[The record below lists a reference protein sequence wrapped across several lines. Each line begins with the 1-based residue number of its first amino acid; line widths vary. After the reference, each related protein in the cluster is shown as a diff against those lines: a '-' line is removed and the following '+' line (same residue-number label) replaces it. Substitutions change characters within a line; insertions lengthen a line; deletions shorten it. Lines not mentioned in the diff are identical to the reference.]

1 MTLISMTLR
10 ACITIIFLSHDMDIG
25 CQKTK
30 IIEYWLRN
38 EYITYTLHNL
48 AYSFKNTYIAQNLMP
63 CPVCIFS
70 VRNIENP
77 DIFIRVPRENN
88 FRLISLNLNKI

>member
-1 MTLISMTLR
+1 MTLISMTLT

-48 AYSFKNTYIAQNLMP
+48 SLFLQKYIHCTKPYAMP
-63 CPVCIFS
+63 RLIFS
-70 VRNIENP
+70 VRNIEKP
-77 DIFIRVPRENN
+77 DIFLRCRE
-88 FRLISLNLNKI
+88 RITLD